1 MHSITA
7 PLLVTLHDM
16 RLTSAL
22 PGRLAEWQ
30 YASPWYLQEEGG
42 LEGGGIIEREGG
54 GEWGGSMI
62 SHGVKNAWQAFLYVC
77 QDDKV

>member
-1 MHSITA
+1 MISHHMFFLFVQSLLKCFTVVFHSITA

-30 YASPWYLQEEGG
+30 YSSPWYLQEEGG

-54 GEWGGSMI
+54 G
-62 SHGVKNAWQAFLYVC
+62 
-77 QDDKV
+77 